1 MHQAEQQVTSPPR
14 GPSEVRLQRGLFIV
28 PEPARAA
35 NTERMPRVPF
45 KVQSV
50 FFPVPPA
57 CTDPPKMW
65 EEPEGRKGVD
75 NPGGLGLV
83 GGQMS
88 PPRNSSTR
96 ARCGVTLTRPG
107 ARNGSAGQGPKP
119 AVLRWSLLEAR
130 VSAQSSCS
138 SK

>member
-35 NTERMPRVPF
+35 NTERMARVPF
-45 KVQSV
+45 RVQSV

-65 EEPEGRKGVD
+65 EEPAGRKGVD

-83 GGQMS
+83 GGAYVF
-88 PPRNSSTR
+88 PLGTLPLGL
-96 ARCGVTLTRPG
+96 GVVSHLLDQESEAAQQDRDP
-107 ARNGSAGQGPKP
+107 
-119 AVLRWSLLEAR
+119 LLEAW